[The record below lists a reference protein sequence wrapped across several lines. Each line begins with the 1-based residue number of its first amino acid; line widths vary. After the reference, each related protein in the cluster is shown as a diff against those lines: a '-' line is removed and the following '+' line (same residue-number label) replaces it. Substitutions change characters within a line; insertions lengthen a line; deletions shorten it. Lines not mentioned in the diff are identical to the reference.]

1 MHPATD
7 PTLAG
12 RLLARSTAALVS
24 PYDVTGLMSRLLDDC
39 VEALGADSAG
49 LLVTTEPA
57 LEMLS
62 ATSHRAV
69 ELEMMQS
76 QTDAG
81 PCVEAIRSRERVSSC
96 SQEDMAARWPAFSAV
111 AERAGYRSLHARP
124 MTWQGRVIGGL
135 NLFYSEAGELTSQ
148 QEDCAQAFADV
159 ATLAILN
166 AGGRNPTE
174 ITQALKSALRG
185 RTVIEQAK
193 GVLAHQR
200 GVDMER
206 ACAMLKEHAARERR
220 SISEVAG
227 APIEGARR

>member
-1 MHPATD
+1 MHPDTD
-7 PTLAG
+7 SSLAG

-49 LLVTTEPA
+49 LLVSTERS
-57 LEMLS
+57 LELLS

-69 ELEMMQS
+69 ELELMQS
-76 QTDAG
+76 QTEVG
-81 PCVEAIRSRERVSSC
+81 PCVEAIRSHEVVSSD
-96 SQEDMAARWPAFSAV
+96 SYEDMASRWPAFSAV
-111 AERAGYRSLHARP
+111 AERAGYRSLHACP

-135 NLFYSEAGELTSQ
+135 NLFYSTPGELTSQ
-148 QEDCAQAFADV
+148 QMDCAQAFADV
-159 ATLAILN
+159 STLAILN

-174 ITQALKSALRG
+174 IAQALKSALRG

-200 GVDMER
+200 DVGMEQAYAILKER
-206 ACAMLKEHAARERR
+206 AATERR
-220 SISEVAG
+220 SIGEVAG
-227 APIEGARR
+227 AVVEGARR